1 MLTHI
6 ECVAGSLF
14 HAQDIVRRLH
24 EAGIDH
30 DALSY
35 RLPNVSQPEVFDREF
50 VGPAPNDEVLP
61 PGGPKGMLSG
71 PVGWA
76 IGLGILGWLL
86 GLWLVLLSGA
96 EGSGD
101 TGGLRGL
108 LLPLFAAC
116 GGAVLGLVSAQIM
129 ARRERR
135 RYRDKLRDGRIL
147 ISAKIPEG
155 PIREQAMSIFRQ
167 FGAVQIASHGS

>member
-1 MLTHI
+1 MMLTHI
-6 ECVAGSLF
+6 EFVAGSLF

-24 EAGIDH
+24 EAGIAH

-50 VGPAPNDEVLP
+50 VGAAPNDEVLP

-86 GLWLVLLSGA
+86 GLSLVLFSGGEPSENTGSLS
-96 EGSGD
+96 
-101 TGGLRGL
+101 GL
-108 LLPLFAAC
+108 LLPLVAAC
-116 GGAVLGLVSAQIM
+116 GGAVLGLVSAKVM
-129 ARRERR
+129 ARRERC

-155 PIREQAMSIFRQ
+155 PIREQAMSILRQ
-167 FGAVQIASHGS
+167 SGAVQIASLS